1 MYERIGPSLTIL
13 SRSPDTF
20 EAEVF
25 VKAEGLRI
33 LRVHIDRQVWMR
45 GKSLM
50 NKGFANTFA
59 MLIRVH
65 KKRLQMPF
73 MQEHEA
79 ERRIRTI
86 NGKAQRDLREKA

>member
-1 MYERIGPSLTIL
+1 M
-13 SRSPDTF
+13 
-20 EAEVF
+20 F
-25 VKAEGLRI
+25 VEAEGLRI
-33 LRVHIDRQVWMR
+33 LLVHIDRQVWMR

-59 MLIRVH
+59 MLIRVY
-65 KKRLQMPF
+65 KKRLKMPF

-86 NGKAQRDLREKA
+86 NGKKQGHLREKA